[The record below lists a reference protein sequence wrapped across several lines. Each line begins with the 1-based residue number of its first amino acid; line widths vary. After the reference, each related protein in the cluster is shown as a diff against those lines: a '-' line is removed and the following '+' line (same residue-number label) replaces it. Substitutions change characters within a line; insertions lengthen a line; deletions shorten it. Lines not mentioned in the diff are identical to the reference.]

1 VPAVEGLDRHRGEV
15 LHPLSVQPP
24 RHIYASTANRRKG
37 RRWNRR
43 RHHPW
48 VPAVLLA
55 GAATVAVAAGEVLRS
70 IS

>member
-1 VPAVEGLDRHRGEV
+1 MPAVEGLDRHRGEV

-70 IS
+70 LG